1 MSPGRAPGQGEPTIR
16 SVVSPGEVE
25 PVVRSVLRLQR
36 RAYAVEAALI
46 GDDRIPA
53 LHESLADVLAADL
66 HWLLASDGD
75 RIVGALGY
83 TLPGGVVAIDRLVV
97 APDHH
102 RRGIGARLVRGV
114 LDLRPEVQ
122 VSTGR
127 DNHPARALYSSL
139 GFEHRGDRE
148 VIDGLWVSDYRRDRG
163 GSAAGGA
170 RTPSG
175 ADTA

>member
-1 MSPGRAPGQGEPTIR
+1 MSGSRSPGEEATIR
-16 SVVSPGEVE
+16 SMVAPEEFE
-25 PVVRSVLRLQR
+25 PLATAVLRLQR

-53 LHESLADVLAADL
+53 LHESLVDLLAADL
-66 HWLLASDGD
+66 HWVLAFDGD
-75 RIVGALGY
+75 RIVAALGY
-83 TLPGGVVAIDRLVV
+83 AMPGESVMIDRLVV
-97 APDHH
+97 DPDHH

-139 GFEHRGDRE
+139 GFVHERDRE
-148 VIDGLWVSDYRRDRG
+148 VVHGLWVSDYRRR
-163 GSAAGGA
+163 
-170 RTPSG
+170 
-175 ADTA
+175 